1 MNNYQ
6 NPNGQFG
13 GWGQNNIPY
22 GANYAQN
29 NGYSPYYNEQYLKQ
43 QEKKKDKKI
52 LRKMGNRFG
61 LAIIAYV
68 FLSLVMSLMISLLSE
83 IIPRLNLIY
92 EDSIASFAYTV
103 LGSVFYIGVPFGV
116 VYLTLKSGKL
126 TGNLPFGTVYNRKA
140 AVFLTMFMVPIM
152 LISSMVVNAISLVIQ
167 SLIGVEFTSGLEDLQ
182 MNGVGGVLMGIVS
195 MAIVPAIIEEFAV
208 RGVVMQPLRRY
219 GDGFAIVASAF
230 IFSIMHGNMAQ
241 IPYTVVGGVYL
252 GYLTIA
258 TGSIW
263 PSIILHFINNL
274 YSVIIMAVDS
284 NFGENSS
291 YIAVVI
297 MMVMFVISGIV
308 GGIGFFSMN
317 YKTKLA
323 KGVESLKA
331 GDKISSLFGNV
342 PMVIAII
349 IMVVITLT
357 SIES

>member
-6 NPNGQFG
+6 SPNGQFG
-13 GWGQNNIPY
+13 GWGQNNVPY
-22 GANYAQN
+22 GVKYPQGNDYQ
-29 NGYSPYYNEQYLKQ
+29 PYNNEQNLKQ
-43 QEKKKDKKI
+43 QEKKNDKKI

-68 FLSLVMSLMISLLSE
+68 FLSLVMSFVIAALSE
-83 IIPRLNLIY
+83 VIPRLSLIY
-92 EDSIASFAYTV
+92 DNSTANFAYTV
-103 LGSVFYIGVPFGV
+103 IGSVIYIGVPFVV

-126 TGNLPFGTVYNRKA
+126 AGNLPFGTVYNGKA

-152 LISSMVVNAISLVIQ
+152 LISSMLVNAISLVFQ
-167 SLIGVEFTSGLEDLQ
+167 GLIGVEFTSGLEDLQ
-182 MNGVGGVLMGIVS
+182 MNGVGEFLIGVVA

-208 RGVVMQPLRRY
+208 RGVVMQPLRRF
-219 GDGFAIVASAF
+219 GDTFAIIASAF

-284 NFGENSS
+284 NFGERGS

-297 MMVMFVISGIV
+297 MMAVFIISGVV
-308 GGIGFFSMN
+308 GGMGFFSMN
-317 YKTKLA
+317 YKTNLA
-323 KGVESLKA
+323 KGVDSLKA
-331 GDKISSLFGNV
+331 RDKISSLFGNV

-357 SIES
+357 SIKS